1 MINSMDKDQI
11 EVTRSVNGKCQI
23 LSVRG
28 LLVYQHVQTA
38 KAMVNELFVETSEY
52 ILDFTETKKID
63 STGFGLIF
71 NIFKRKPKDARLVAV
86 VPDTFIRELFSITKI
101 DQILPVVGS
110 VREAQEL
117 LAASPGAD

>member
-1 MINSMDKDQI
+1 
-11 EVTRSVNGKCQI
+11 
-23 LSVRG
+23 
-28 LLVYQHVQTA
+28 
-38 KAMVNELFVETSEY
+38 
-52 ILDFTETKKID
+52 
-63 STGFGLIF
+63 LIF